1 MRMLKKLLNRFLPK
15 KKTDKSAEMTMML
28 LQMLAL
34 TREDE
39 LSCDEVHELVDKYI
53 ELKQRGENVDELM
66 PLVQLH
72 LDMCGGCL
80 DEYEAVMVALEFEEA
95 R

>member
-1 MRMLKKLLNRFLPK
+1 MLKKLLNRFWPK
-15 KKTDKSAEMTMML
+15 KKTDAGVEMTMML
-28 LQMLAL
+28 LQMLEM

-39 LSCDEVHELVDKYI
+39 LSCDEVHELVDQYI

-80 DEYEAVMVALEFEEA
+80 DEYEALAVALAVEEA
-95 R
+95 L